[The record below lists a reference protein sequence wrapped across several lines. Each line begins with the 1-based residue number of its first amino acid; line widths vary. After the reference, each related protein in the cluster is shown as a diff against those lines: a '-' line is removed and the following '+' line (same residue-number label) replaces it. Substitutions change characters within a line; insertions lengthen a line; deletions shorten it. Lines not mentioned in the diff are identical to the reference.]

1 MGCAAS
7 SDGGTQ
13 YASLGQHGQQ
23 NVRSE
28 PHIRSQQPT
37 PSQQNTQ
44 HQSPPPK
51 QNTQEQ
57 PPPPQQNAQ
66 EQQQPSSNEAPPP
79 YEHKSGPV
87 PIVAAK
93 PKSADKNGPVGVK
106 SSDAKSG
113 VDLYNTEDMMLP
125 GLPDFTIAEYVPTD
139 IGTHE
144 LFLDFRTSSADFP
157 TQEPPNPDGDLYTD
171 YEFTVDVAFPKRSD
185 LEWKRPMDVAE
196 EPVLFSEG
204 TTRFDIGQ
212 GEVGTCWFLAMVAN
226 IADKP
231 RLLRRVI
238 PGDAYKIGS
247 DDYDGIFHSR
257 FWRFGAWNDTYIDDF
272 LPIVYETNIAGAHSA
287 TDPNEMWVA
296 LLEKAFAKL
305 YGSYE
310 EITAGLTADS
320 FMNLTGGVAE
330 MIDFRKKRISSE
342 RLFQRLHN
350 AFQCPTTM
358 VGCAVPGKNDGKC
371 GLVGGHAYSMNGAF
385 VVGGAKL
392 LRIRNPWGN
401 GEWNGPWSDGSP
413 EWDSAPS
420 DCVPPPSKDDGE
432 FYMDINDF
440 LGYFEDCTICNLTPD
455 FDRDG
460 NPNMLNYVTCIYG
473 DWRDGKNGGFEQR
486 TKNPCYS
493 VTLGD
498 EAMDDEGKVALVV
511 QIVQR
516 TLESRDDVADV
527 RCDIFKVLSRNG
539 HCVSLELL
547 GDKSNLYMGNVQNTY
562 RFLVEPGSYVAI
574 PSTLEAGYEKEFLIR
589 FFTAGPL
596 SNPHEV
602 DNITIM
608 TGRGRNGDDPAEN
621 SRLKCTKCSVGAF
634 QSGVN
639 AGGQIACEGFANN
652 PQYLLTVNDEQTLRV
667 EVMQPEKDDGFAL
680 GIKLF
685 EAPGDIFPADYDWLN
700 DNYGNAVRDSE
711 GGDGPFQFGTSV
723 DTCYTVYP
731 GTYLLLIH
739 CDSEAD
745 ENDFSVAIFSECPIE
760 MESAHV

>member
-44 HQSPPPK
+44 HQSPPPQ

-79 YEHKSGPV
+79 YENKSAPV

-113 VDLYNTEDMMLP
+113 VDLYNTDDMMLP
-125 GLPDFTIAEYVPTD
+125 GLPDFTIAEY
-139 IGTHE
+139 I
-144 LFLDFRTSSADFP
+144 FP

-287 TDPNEMWVA
+287 TDPNEMW
-296 LLEKAFAKL
+296 
-305 YGSYE
+305 
-310 EITAGLTADS
+310 
-320 FMNLTGGVAE
+320 
-330 MIDFRKKRISSE
+330 
-342 RLFQRLHN
+342 
-350 AFQCPTTM
+350 
-358 VGCAVPGKNDGKC
+358 GKNDGKC

-516 TLESRDDVADV
+516 TLESRDDTADV
-527 RCDIFKVLSRNG
+527 RCDLFKVLSRNG
-539 HCVSLELL
+539 HCISLELL

-621 SRLKCTKCSVGAF
+621 SRFKCTKCSVGAF

-639 AGGQIACEGFANN
+639 AGGQIACEGFC
-652 PQYLLTVNDEQTLRV
+652 
-667 EVMQPEKDDGFAL
+667 K
-680 GIKLF
+680 
-685 EAPGDIFPADYDWLN
+685 
-700 DNYGNAVRDSE
+700 
-711 GGDGPFQFGTSV
+711 
-723 DTCYTVYP
+723 
-731 GTYLLLIH
+731 
-739 CDSEAD
+739 
-745 ENDFSVAIFSECPIE
+745 
-760 MESAHV
+760 